1 MTDSPLTISLF
12 TRMFVLCSESKVKI
26 DLAIECRASLLGS
39 LTALKSAQEA
49 LPHVDI
55 PHITQRQIVAV
66 GHANEYLLTD
76 IANTERYQHT
86 RRVFDAYQRS
96 LTESIQWLHDV
107 FKRTLKKD
115 LDDAEDGVLTIAKK
129 LRQYRVSYIQI
140 KIGNQLYLPEEMGPS
155 L

>member
-1 MTDSPLTISLF
+1 M
-12 TRMFVLCSESKVKI
+12 
-26 DLAIECRASLLGS
+26 AIECRASLLGS
-39 LTALKSAQEA
+39 LVALKCAQEA

-76 IANTERYQHT
+76 IANAERYQHS
-86 RRVFDAYQRS
+86 RHVFDVYRNS
-96 LTESIQWLHDV
+96 LNESIQWLHEV

-115 LDDAEDGVLTIAKK
+115 LDDAEDGVLHQAKR
-129 LRQYRVSYIQI
+129 LRQYRANYIQI
-140 KIGNQLYLPEEMGPS
+140 KIGNKLYLPPETGPS